1 MYSKKLWWRWSCRG
15 RKFDLFF
22 LFFFLTRNIE
32 KWNKKN
38 KVFGRW
44 KEILS
49 EVKKKKL
56 FLEKKKKWW
65 DWIILD
71 SRVKES
77 TIELTGRQKWN
88 FRIIERLNFT
98 YSSRIDYST
107 KLTVSFNV
115 TRVPYLFNHFLQSHK
130 FFIDFKIVNYFLFNS
145 SKHTT
150 HVFVYLWYVLCFKLN
165 LYYIL

>member
-1 MYSKKLWWRWSCRG
+1 M
-15 RKFDLFF
+15 
-22 LFFFLTRNIE
+22 
-32 KWNKKN
+32 
-38 KVFGRW
+38 FGRW